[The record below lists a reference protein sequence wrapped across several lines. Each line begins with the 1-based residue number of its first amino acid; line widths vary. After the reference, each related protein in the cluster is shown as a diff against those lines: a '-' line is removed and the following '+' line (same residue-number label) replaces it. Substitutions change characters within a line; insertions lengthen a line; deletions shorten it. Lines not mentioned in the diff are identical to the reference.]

1 MGIILSTQSSTG
13 PNWRSANLS
22 IPRTRIPLQFRSALA
37 GVGFYVGPG
46 SEATVV
52 EPEQRSAG
60 PNLRSSFDDWYYKIH
75 VLPLRIDLGNLV
87 TNQVRYVQVWN
98 SYLQQQTLASV
109 TLENGEGVELV
120 GPGAPPLTFSA
131 LQLRRWQLSVTTE
144 GPPVIAASLSYD
156 FVALGRRTVTIT
168 GNRMSAWM

>member
-1 MGIILSTQSSTG
+1 MAIILTTQSSTG
-13 PNWRSANLS
+13 PNWRSGNLA
-22 IPRTRIPLQFRSALA
+22 IPRTRIPLQFRGAAARL
-37 GVGFYVGPG
+37 GFYAG
-46 SEATVV
+46 STKESTIE
-52 EPEQRSAG
+52 EPEQRSSG
-60 PNLRSSFDDWYYKIH
+60 PQQRTSFDDWYYRIH

-98 SYLQQQTLASV
+98 AYLQQQTLASV

-120 GPGAPPLTFSA
+120 GPGAPPLAFSA

-156 FVALGRRTVTIT
+156 FVALGRRTVT
-168 GNRMSAWM
+168 